1 MIKVVMER
9 HCKPGK
15 EEELKKLLEELRGKA
30 QQRDGNYTF
39 ETLRSMDDPSV
50 WLVIASWTFVEEWK
64 VWRNSP
70 ERQEIISRIE
80 PLLFEPARESVFE
93 FAR

>member
-1 MIKVVMER
+1 MIRVIQER

-15 EEELKKLLEELRGKA
+15 EEELKRLLEELRSKA
-30 QQRDGNYTF
+30 LQRDGSYTW

-50 WLVIASWTFVEEWK
+50 WLIVASWTFVEEWK

-70 ERQEIISRIE
+70 ERLEITSKIE
-80 PLLFEPARESVFE
+80 PLLLEPARESVFE